1 MLPPNVQNTLRRE
14 IREEILEESNQL
26 GAAGSSRKGN
36 KENIESQII
45 NKEII
50 PISDNINPNRA
61 NMDEISIEKK
71 QTKPSDHSI
80 NEQSLKTNND
90 TNNTENLNENHT
102 LYKENAQN
110 DRSELENV
118 ISEPNNNLVCEA
130 EKLIAS
136 NTTKKR
142 PLL

>member
-1 MLPPNVQNTLRRE
+1 MN
-14 IREEILEESNQL
+14 
-26 GAAGSSRKGN
+26 
-36 KENIESQII
+36 
-45 NKEII
+45 
-50 PISDNINPNRA
+50 
-61 NMDEISIEKK
+61 EISIENK
-71 QTKPSDHSI
+71 QTEPSDHSI

-118 ISEPNNNLVCEA
+118 ISGPNNSLVREA

-136 NTTKKR
+136 KTTTKR